1 MDYEIT
7 PCRNCTI
14 KDGYGGEYRCSICEL
29 TKLRVENERLTNKIK
44 KEQERKKEFS
54 RSKNYGKIKS

>member
-14 KDGYGGEYRCSICEL
+14 NKGYGGEYRCSICEL

-44 KEQERKKEFS
+44 KEQERKKRFKE
-54 RSKNYGKIKS
+54 NQHE